1 MARSRPA
8 VYRGKSPLKWTKQ
21 KTLCDLHFRRQ
32 PEEEV
37 SILDSNNTADHTYV
51 YELLMEN
58 GAFILTEDG
67 ASIYSNAV

>member
-21 KTLCDLHFRRQ
+21 KLLSDLHFRRQ

-37 SILDSNNTADHTYV
+37 ALLQINNNADHTYV
-51 YELLMEN
+51 YELIMED

-67 ASIYSNAV
+67 ASLYSVDT